1 MAQKF
6 VLNVNDRL
14 YPVNVEA
21 DTPLLYVLRNDLG
34 LTGPKFGCG
43 LEQCGSCMMLLD
55 DEALPSCRRPVAHVV
70 GKKIIT
76 LEGLTTQKEARL
88 LQQAFIQEQAA
99 QCGFC
104 INGMIISAF
113 ALLRNQQSPSTNEIK
128 AGLYRVLC
136 RCGTYS
142 RIVKAVQRA
151 AEVRKDQL

>member
-1 MAQKF
+1 MAQEL

-14 YPVNVEA
+14 HPVNVET

-34 LTGPKFGCG
+34 LSGPKFGCG
-43 LEQCGSCMMLLD
+43 LEQCGSCMVLLD
-55 DEALPSCRRPVAHVV
+55 DEALPSCRRTVADVV

-76 LEGLTTQKEARL
+76 LEGLATEKEAWP

-113 ALLRNQQSPSTNEIK
+113 ALLRKQPSPSADEIK
-128 AGLYRVLC
+128 AGLQRVLC

-151 AEVRKDQL
+151 AEG